1 MIKRISIVGCGWL
14 GMPLAKS
21 LLEQG
26 YHVLGSKR
34 RSDELAELSAAGIE
48 AYRLELNPQLDSN
61 NIEALLNSDLL
72 IINIPPGRKTNTAEF
87 HIAQI
92 SHLLAAAKRQG
103 LKKVL
108 FVSST
113 SVYGPMQGVVD
124 ESSPR
129 LPETT
134 SGKALKQIEDELIND
149 VDFDASILR
158 FSGLVGGQRKPG
170 RFLSGKTVSGPSSP
184 INIIHRSDCIKIIS
198 QIIKRDCWGESFNA
212 SADLHPTKQA
222 FYQLAAEQ
230 LGLAAPNF
238 VDGTASNKVI
248 ANNKLKASLNFQ
260 FTYPDPMAWLQ
271 DNIEEAE

>member
-34 RSDELAELSAAGIE
+34 HSEELAELSAAGVE
-48 AYRLELNPQLDSN
+48 AYRLELDPQVESN
-61 NIEALLNSDLL
+61 NIAALLKSDLL
-72 IINIPPGRKTNTAEF
+72 IVNVPPGRKTNTAEF

-92 SHLLAAAKRQG
+92 ANLLAAAKQQG

-134 SGKALKQIEDELIND
+134 SGKALKQIEDDLLND
-149 VDFDASILR
+149 ADLQASVLR

-170 RFLSGKTVSGPSSP
+170 RFLSGKTVSGPNSP
-184 INIIHRSDCIKIIS
+184 INIIHRSDCIEIIS
-198 QIIKRDCWGESFNA
+198 QIIKRDCWGETFNA
-212 SADLHPTKQA
+212 SADLHPTKQS

-230 LGLAAPNF
+230 LGLPAPNF
-238 VDGTASNKVI
+238 VDGAASNKVI
-248 ANNKLKASLNFQ
+248 ANHKLKATLNFQ
-260 FTYPDPMAWLQ
+260 FTYPDPMAWLR
-271 DNIEEAE
+271 DNIQEAE